1 MTCPFLPGN
10 EESRPPAAAEVPEP
24 PKAAGL
30 SPTSVNGAS
39 PEEGTAEVR
48 RRRARSKSEEARR
61 KSQVEEEEEE
71 LQRLKGS
78 TFYPSS

>member
-1 MTCPFLPGN
+1 MTCPFLPGD
-10 EESRPPAAAEVPEP
+10 EESRPPTAAEEPEP

-61 KSQVEEEEEE
+61 KSHEDKEEEE
-71 LQRLKGS
+71 LQRQKGS
-78 TFYPSS
+78 VFYPSS